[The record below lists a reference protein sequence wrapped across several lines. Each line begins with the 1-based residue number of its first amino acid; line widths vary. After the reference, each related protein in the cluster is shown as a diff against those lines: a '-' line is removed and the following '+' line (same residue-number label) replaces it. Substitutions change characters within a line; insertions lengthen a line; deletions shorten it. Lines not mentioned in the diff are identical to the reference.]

1 MGGGGQADLL
11 PPEFA
16 PAEAVDPPRKKSRPE
31 ELFAHQ
37 CRAHRLPP
45 FETQYQFAKSIGR
58 KWSADFAWL
67 QFGLIVE
74 IEGLVMR
81 RLEGQLVVMGRH
93 ASITGFK
100 EDAIKYAS
108 ALMLGFAVL
117 RFEQSQVKDDTAIN
131 YTMRVLAARG
141 WRRAQ

>member
-1 MGGGGQADLL
+1 MSARGQVELL
-11 PPEFA
+11 PPEFT
-16 PAEAVDPPRKKSRPE
+16 PAEPIEPARKKSKPE

-37 CRAHRLPP
+37 CRAYRLPA
-45 FETQYQFAKSIGR
+45 FETQYQFAKPLGR
-58 KWSADFAWL
+58 KWSSDFAWP

-108 ALMLGFAVL
+108 AVILGFAVL
-117 RFEQSQVKDDTAIN
+117 RFEQSQVKDNTAIE
-131 YTMRVLAARG
+131 YTQRALAARG
-141 WRRAQ
+141 WRRPE